1 MRRALQ
7 ILILFA
13 AVPAWA
19 GSRAFFAGA
28 ESGMTSDDIKQQRFI
43 VGAVSDRSD
52 VLWNYTEE
60 RERGT
65 HWGLGIERFEGRGRL
80 VNERPNYQI
89 DRPYVLVNHKFSSL
103 WSAEADL
110 GWFSYSAKSPSHD
123 GSEFTGFARTTWK
136 ASQEFYMIAALG
148 RSSLLQ
154 DMMLVSAVTDPMIY
168 TSLYW
173 QGTYTFYSSWKLQ
186 QSFDQRW
193 ISDGNQRWNS
203 DTSLMYAFSQYP
215 TWFWLGLG
223 MNTLGFSERSAN
235 YWTPKSVR
243 SIGPRVE
250 ISYPIR
256 EEIILKM
263 GGSVSSLQEEDF
275 DSAIASYVRA
285 AVQVGGRE
293 KRNAELAWTSIQ
305 TERASSKWTQQSLG
319 LILNWPF

>member
-1 MRRALQ
+1 
-7 ILILFA
+7 
-13 AVPAWA
+13 
-19 GSRAFFAGA
+19 
-28 ESGMTSDDIKQQRFI
+28 
-43 VGAVSDRSD
+43 
-52 VLWNYTEE
+52 
-60 RERGT
+60 
-65 HWGLGIERFEGRGRL
+65 
-80 VNERPNYQI
+80 
-89 DRPYVLVNHKFSSL
+89 
-103 WSAEADL
+103 
-110 GWFSYSAKSPSHD
+110 
-123 GSEFTGFARTTWK
+123 
-136 ASQEFYMIAALG
+136 MIAALG

-154 DMMLVSAVTDPMIY
+154 DMMLVNAVTDPMIY

-173 QGTYTFYSSWKLQ
+173 QGTYLIYSSWKLQ

-203 DTSLMYAFSQYP
+203 DTSFMYAFSQYP

-256 EEIILKM
+256 EEIILKV

-319 LILNWPF
+319 LNLNWPF